1 MPSLVRIALRRVL
14 LGAVVAVASGSFLL
28 APGDLC
34 AQPADAVLAQI
45 DVDYRNWEQYLKSQ
59 RSQGLISREDYL
71 RQMEVLQQNIER
83 RRSVR
88 LAELAEIQRKRELQ
102 ERQTR
107 ALEQIANQP
116 RGAMDCV
123 VTDRGAGQA
132 TMRCQ

>member
-1 MPSLVRIALRRVL
+1 MTAFLRTTLRPVF
-14 LGAVVAVASGSFLL
+14 LGATIIAAGTLLFAPAAVR
-28 APGDLC
+28 

-45 DVDYRNWEQYLKSQ
+45 EVDYRNWEQYLKSQ

-71 RQMEVLQQNIER
+71 RQMEVLQQNIDR
-83 RRSVR
+83 RRNVR
-88 LAELAEIQRKRELQ
+88 LAELAELQRQRELQ

-107 ALEQIANQP
+107 ALEQMANQP
-116 RGAMDCV
+116 RVPMDCV

>member
-1 MPSLVRIALRRVL
+1 
-14 LGAVVAVASGSFLL
+14 
-28 APGDLC
+28 
-34 AQPADAVLAQI
+34 
-45 DVDYRNWEQYLKSQ
+45 
-59 RSQGLISREDYL
+59 
-71 RQMEVLQQNIER
+71 MEVLQQNIER

-88 LAELAEIQRKRELQ
+88 LAELAELQRQRELQ

-116 RGAMDCV
+116 RGPMDCV